1 MSKETTIYIVLGAA
15 AVAVIFFLWKKNQNA
30 GSNLPPAGIETLLG
44 NPGALASS
52 IDNELANQIADE
64 SVLYGNQQ

>member
-1 MSKETTIYIVLGAA
+1 MNKETTIYIVLGAA

-30 GSNLPPAGIETLLG
+30 GSNLPPAGIEMLLG
-44 NPGALASS
+44 NPGALANSV
-52 IDNELANQIADE
+52 DTALGTQIADE